1 MPTSNSSGTGS
12 SVKINVTANV
22 QAVDKANNI
31 GEKSL
36 KSERTYQVGV
46 VFKDVYGRETPVF
59 TSKKGT
65 FTVPKAMCD
74 KVSSI
79 TTSLNDPLPSWVDT
93 YKFFVKETSNEYYNA
108 CMDRWYNAEDGN
120 LWLSFPSA
128 ERNKIQEDG
137 FIILKKEAASNN
149 AVVEEARYKVIDI
162 KNEAPQDIKTEY
174 ELYGSDTINVEQN
187 GALPGSKT
195 IKFDFDTT
203 TNDWEGSVFYD
214 AQKISTNLGNA
225 TGITDTGFIGWPLD
239 SVVIKLQNAA
249 GDNTGWLDV
258 AGIYKDGD
266 IFIELSKP
274 LDGNSNDGGTISNI
288 LPDPNSGTAS
298 DRDVLVKIA
307 RKVVKNKKEFD
318 GKFFVKISSEGA
330 VNQRIKEVG
339 NISANFTV
347 TNTIDQYYLARTSG
361 SGSAAT
367 TTAGTYWNEVGETW
381 FIDETERGEVGSET
395 LATNYKGP
403 FARDNGFGIL
413 GNGSGQ
419 RQGGEGSDLR
429 CTMELTLSRIKDG
442 NKDGYDISNNK
453 QINQDFLNKIKKGGT
468 LFRWK
473 EDPYQIVYRV
483 TSCGDSRD
491 LNTDQGSPSF
501 NWKKGILNYSSESS
515 ERKAKKNKSVR
526 LYLKFVTTGW
536 RLNNDQANSG
546 TYAFFEDEEGLSPF
560 NFNNQFTPPTTTI
573 SGTPMND
580 WDPTKK
586 GYGEYASATGAAS
599 YTDSTTGANWN
610 TIKQTGNS
618 PSTTESN
625 NVDGYAYH
633 NTIQILDIVVGDEE
647 PVFTTDPAIW
657 ETEPREDVGLDI
669 YYEASQAY
677 PARLTDQTNELF
689 APYGCTVTCVD
700 VINNKTLF
708 LPEGTQLYD
717 WAPTGNGGNALLL
730 TAKANQIGI
739 VDTTA
744 SIVSPGYLT
753 TLTTG
758 SYIVDGVDIT
768 SSSVDNIF
776 FLFNDVTQLDL
787 SGLELRFTRQDGSY
801 TTAAIQELSAW
812 STGNLNMQSG
822 HPVYQGQPNDRIKIV
837 LNRDLAQNNIK
848 LPYFN
853 CYSFGNGVESDR
865 IRDDFNQVRIGKGV
879 KASTVPPIPYKQ
891 ERRTNGLIYS
901 GIWNSNNSINRLNQ
915 FIAAEKIT
923 KDVSPTYGSIQKLKA
938 RDTDL
943 VTFCEDKIL
952 KIQAYKDALY
962 SADGKPQLIAS
973 NNVLGDVSSFKG
985 EFGISKNPESY
996 AEDGYRMYCTDK
1008 QRGEVLRISMD
1019 GITPIS
1025 NIGMDDY
1032 FGDNLKL
1039 YGKLVG
1045 TFDDRKD
1052 EYNISLVSTSRPD
1065 ATVSFSEKAKGWTSF
1080 KSFIPESG
1088 VSINNNYYTFKDG
1101 MPYIHHTNQTR
1112 NNFYDVQYYSY
1123 LDLVFNEMPSVVKNF
1138 TYMNYEGTQSK
1149 IIQNTTDQEYYNN
1162 IAKDGWYVERG
1173 FTDLQEA
1180 GAMYFKEKEG
1190 KWFSY
1195 MKGAPVNQI
1204 NELNSSEITFQG
1216 IGLHTDTSTD
1226 PDVDPANLVYGCTD
1240 PSALNYSI
1248 YANVDDGSCVMP
1260 VYGCTDVNAT
1270 NYDPNANV
1278 DDGSCI
1284 LPGNTFTITINDIQD
1299 EDNGVIEGCTNP
1311 SAVNYDPNATVDDG
1325 SCLVSSPGFLTT
1337 NPAGG
1342 PYIALTGAG
1351 TSFVGQD
1358 ASAVATVPYTSSDI
1372 VFTIKTVNLTT
1383 AIIQSVLS
1391 LSAGDQ
1397 LGFGDPGTGVQ
1408 IGTRTI
1414 VSVQQD
1420 NWSGTV
1426 YQGLG
1431 SIHIK
1436 CSGSIPM
1443 YNNIHDSAG
1452 SANYQQ
1458 VDLFWTI

>member
-1 MPTSNSSGTGS
+1 M
-12 SVKINVTANV
+12 
-22 QAVDKANNI
+22 
-31 GEKSL
+31 
-36 KSERTYQVGV
+36 
-46 VFKDVYGRETPVF
+46 
-59 TSKKGT
+59 
-65 FTVPKAMCD
+65 
-74 KVSSI
+74 
-79 TTSLNDPLPSWVDT
+79 
-93 YKFFVKETSNEYYNA
+93 
-108 CMDRWYNAEDGN
+108 
-120 LWLSFPSA
+120 
-128 ERNKIQEDG
+128 
-137 FIILKKEAASNN
+137 
-149 AVVEEARYKVIDI
+149 
-162 KNEAPQDIKTEY
+162 
-174 ELYGSDTINVEQN
+174 
-187 GALPGSKT
+187 
-195 IKFDFDTT
+195 
-203 TNDWEGSVFYD
+203 
-214 AQKISTNLGNA
+214 
-225 TGITDTGFIGWPLD
+225 
-239 SVVIKLQNAA
+239 
-249 GDNTGWLDV
+249 
-258 AGIYKDGD
+258 
-266 IFIELSKP
+266 
-274 LDGNSNDGGTISNI
+274 
-288 LPDPNSGTAS
+288 
-298 DRDVLVKIA
+298 
-307 RKVVKNKKEFD
+307 
-318 GKFFVKISSEGA
+318 
-330 VNQRIKEVG
+330 
-339 NISANFTV
+339 
-347 TNTIDQYYLARTSG
+347 
-361 SGSAAT
+361 
-367 TTAGTYWNEVGETW
+367 
-381 FIDETERGEVGSET
+381 
-395 LATNYKGP
+395 
-403 FARDNGFGIL
+403 
-413 GNGSGQ
+413 
-419 RQGGEGSDLR
+419 
-429 CTMELTLSRIKDG
+429 
-442 NKDGYDISNNK
+442 
-453 QINQDFLNKIKKGGT
+453 
-468 LFRWK
+468 
-473 EDPYQIVYRV
+473 
-483 TSCGDSRD
+483 
-491 LNTDQGSPSF
+491 
-501 NWKKGILNYSSESS
+501 
-515 ERKAKKNKSVR
+515 
-526 LYLKFVTTGW
+526 YLKFVTTGW
-536 RLNNDQANSG
+536 RLDNDQANSG
-546 TYAFFEDEEGLSPF
+546 TYAFFEDEEGKSPF

-573 SGTPMND
+573 SGNAMND
-580 WDPTKK
+580 WNPTKK

-599 YTDSTTGANWN
+599 YDDSTTGTSWD

-618 PSTTESN
+618 PSTNESGTN
-625 NVDGYAYH
+625 DGYAYH
-633 NTIQILDIVVGDEE
+633 NTIQILDITVGDEE

-730 TAKANQIGI
+730 TARADEIGI

-753 TLTTG
+753 TLTAG
-758 SYIVDGVDIT
+758 SYTVDGVDIT
-768 SSSVDNIF
+768 SPSVDNIF

-812 STGNLNMQSG
+812 SLSNLNMQSG
-822 HPVYQGQPNDRIKIV
+822 HPVYQGQPNNRIKIV

-1008 QRGEVLRISMD
+1008 QRGEVLRISGD

-1025 NIGMDDY
+1025 NVGMDDY

-1039 YGKLVG
+1039 YGKLIG

-1052 EYNISLVSTSRPD
+1052 EYNISLVSTSKPD

-1088 VSINNNYYTFKDG
+1088 VSINNNYYTFKGG

-1112 NNFYDVQYYSY
+1112 NNFYNVQYYSY

-1162 IAKDGWYVERG
+1162 IAKDGWYIERG
-1173 FTDLQEA
+1173 VTDLQEA
-1180 GAMYFKEKEG
+1180 GTMYFKDKEG

-1195 MKGAPVNQI
+1195 MKGTTVTQI
-1204 NELNSSEITFQG
+1204 SDLNSNEITFQG
-1216 IGLHTDTSTD
+1216 IGLHTDSSTD
-1226 PDVDPANLVYGCTD
+1226 PDIDPANLVYGCTD
-1240 PSALNYSI
+1240 PSALNYNI
-1248 YANVDDGSCVMP
+1248 YANVDDGTCVMP

-1284 LPGNTFTITINDIQD
+1284 LPGNTFTITINDLGD
-1299 EDNGVIEGCTNP
+1299 VDNIEILGCTNP
-1311 SAVNYDPNATVDDG
+1311 SAFNYNPLATVDDG
-1325 SCLVSSPGFLTT
+1325 SCLVSQPGYLAGSAYFALGGAVYSG
-1337 NPAGG
+1337 PGGVQGDFYLISQGG
-1342 PYIALTGAG
+1342 PVANPLYEPSDIL
-1351 TSFVGQD
+1351 FIVD
-1358 ASAVATVPYTSSDI
+1358 SANLSAATV
-1372 VFTIKTVNLTT
+1372 N
-1383 AIIQSVLS
+1383 SVLS

-1397 LGFGDPGTGVQ
+1397 LSFGDPGTGVQ
-1408 IGTRTI
+1408 IGTRT
-1414 VSVQQD
+1414 VESVQQD
-1420 NWSGTV
+1420 DWSSTAYAGA
-1426 YQGLG
+1426 GD
-1431 SIHIK
+1431 IHIK
-1436 CSGSIPM
+1436 CTGVNNFSQSGNLINI
-1443 YNNIHDSAG
+1443 YNNFFFNGAVRP
-1452 SANYQQ
+1452 QQ
-1458 VDLFWTI
+1458 EWQRVDLFWTI

>member
-36 KSERTYQVGV
+36 KSQRTYQVGV
-46 VFKDVYGRETPVF
+46 VFKDIYGRETPVF

-65 FTVPKAMCD
+65 FTVPKSMCD
-74 KVSSI
+74 KVNSI

-137 FIILKKEAASNN
+137 FIILKKEAANN
-149 AVVEEARYKVIDI
+149 KAVIEEARYKVIDI
-162 KNEAPQDIKTEY
+162 KNEAPQDIKTDY
-174 ELYGSDTINVEQN
+174 ELYGTDTIEVKSN

-195 IKFDFDTT
+195 IKFARSSG
-203 TNDWEGSVFYD
+203 TNTWNGSVFHD
-214 AQKISTNLGNA
+214 GLTGDTITNEA
-225 TGITDTGFIGWPLD
+225 GFIGWPLD
-239 SVVIKLQNAA
+239 NTVIKLQTSS

-258 AGIYKDGD
+258 SGIYVDTELYV
-266 IFIELSKP
+266 ELSKP
-274 LDGNSNDGGTISNI
+274 LDGNTTDGGTISNI
-288 LPDPNSGTAS
+288 IEDSGADT
-298 DRDVLVKIA
+298 DVVVKIA
-307 RKVVKNKKEFD
+307 KKVVKNKKEFD
-318 GKFFVKISSEGA
+318 GKFFVKISSEGV
-330 VNQRIKEVG
+330 VNQKIKEVG
-339 NISANFTV
+339 NVSASFTV
-347 TNTIDQYYLARTSG
+347 ESSIDQYYLARTSG

-367 TTAGTYWNEVGETW
+367 TTAETYWDEVGETW
-381 FIDETERGEVGSET
+381 FIDETERGEVGSQT
-395 LATNYKGP
+395 GATNYRGP
-403 FARDNGFGIL
+403 FARDNGFGIF
-413 GNGSGQ
+413 GNGANRRAGSSGS
-419 RQGGEGSDLR
+419 ELR
-429 CTMELTLSRIKDG
+429 CTMELSLNRIKDG

-453 QINQDFLNKIKKGGT
+453 QINQDFLNKIKKSGT

-501 NWKKGILNYSSESS
+501 SWKKGILNYSSSKS
-515 ERKAKKNKSVR
+515 ERKAKKNKSIR

-546 TYAFFEDEEGLSPF
+546 VYTFFEDEEGLSPF
-560 NFNNQFTPPTTTI
+560 NFNNSFTPPTTTI
-573 SGTPMND
+573 SGTAMND

-586 GYGEYASATGAAS
+586 GYGEYASASGAAS
-599 YTDSTTGANWN
+599 YGDSTNSNAWK
-610 TIKQTGNS
+610 TIKQIGNS
-618 PSTTESN
+618 PSTNESGTN
-625 NVDGYAYH
+625 DGYAYH
-633 NTIQILDIVVGDEE
+633 NTMQILDISVGEEE
-647 PVFTTDPAIW
+647 PVFTTDPAVW

-744 SIVSPGYLT
+744 SIISPGYLT

-758 SYIVDGVDIT
+758 SYTVNGADVT
-768 SSSVDNIF
+768 SPSVDNIF
-776 FLFNDVTQLDL
+776 YLFNDITQLNL

-812 STGNLNMQSG
+812 SPNNLNMQSG
-822 HPVYQGQPNDRIKIV
+822 HPVYQGGNNNRIKIV

-879 KASTVPPIPYKQ
+879 KASTVPPIPYKE

-901 GIWNSNNSINRLNQ
+901 GIWNSNNGINRLNQ
-915 FIAAEKIT
+915 FVAAEKIT

-952 KIQAYKDALY
+952 KITAYKDALY

-973 NNVLGDVSSFKG
+973 NSVLGDVSSFAG

-1025 NIGMDDY
+1025 NMGMDDY

-1039 YGKLVG
+1039 YGKLIG
-1045 TFDDRKD
+1045 TFDDKKD

-1088 VSINNNYYTFKDG
+1088 VSLNNNYYTFKGG

-1112 NNFYDVQYYSY
+1112 NNFYNVQYNSY

-1180 GAMYFKEKEG
+1180 GAMYFKDKEG

-1195 MKGAPVNQI
+1195 MKGTTVNQVD
-1204 NELNSSEITFQG
+1204 ELNSSEITFQG
-1216 IGLHTDTSTD
+1216 IGSYTDTSTN

-1240 PSALNYSI
+1240 PSAVNYNI
-1248 YANVDDGSCVMP
+1248 YANVDDGSCIMP
-1260 VYGCTDVNAT
+1260 VYGCTDINAT

-1284 LPGNTFTITINDIQD
+1284 LPGNTFTITISDLADQDDI
-1299 EDNGVIEGCTNP
+1299 EILGCTNP
-1311 SAVNYDPNATVDDG
+1311 SAINYDPNATVDDG

-1372 VFTIKTVNLTT
+1372 VFTIKTVNLTN
-1383 AIIQSVLS
+1383 AIIQSIMS

-1414 VSVQQD
+1414 VSVQQA